1 MLSHKKFLPETYLE
15 MNKVLVTG
23 AAGFIGFHL
32 INRLCLEGHKV
43 VGIDNL
49 NDYYNPKLKLDR
61 LKKLDILLNR
71 VYKISEILNDISLEL
86 ASLIREVTKDE
97 VGAKG

>member
-1 MLSHKKFLPETYLE
+1 MKK
-15 MNKVLVTG
+15 
-23 AAGFIGFHL
+23 
-32 INRLCLEGHKV
+32 
-43 VGIDNL
+43 
-49 NDYYNPKLKLDR
+49 DR